1 MVKLAKNLMHK
12 ICYKHVSNVYT
23 LFLSGRY
30 YIFYLCFVHRA
41 KMCPRNLKILWLN
54 FFPPSFTLGC
64 NLFCQKCKEIH
75 FSNLT
80 GKNWKEPG
88 TGQYDVTQ

>member
-1 MVKLAKNLMHK
+1 MFILYFCLVDIIYF
-12 ICYKHVSNVYT
+12 ICA
-23 LFLSGRY
+23 L
-30 YIFYLCFVHRA
+30 YIGQKCVQEIWKFFDL
-41 KMCPRNLKILWLN
+41 I

-64 NLFCQKCKEIH
+64 NLFCQKCKGIH